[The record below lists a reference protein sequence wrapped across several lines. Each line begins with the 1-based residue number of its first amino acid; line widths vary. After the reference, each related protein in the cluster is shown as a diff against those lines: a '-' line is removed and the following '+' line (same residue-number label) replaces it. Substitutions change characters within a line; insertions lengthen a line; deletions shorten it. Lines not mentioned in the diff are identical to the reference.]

1 MKPRPRV
8 LLVDDHALMT
18 EGLRAMLEPEHEIV
32 DTVRNGNEVMAAVE
46 RCRPD
51 VVLLDLSLPGRSGLE
66 VAASLRETHPDVR
79 VVMLTMH
86 ADRLYAD
93 EALRVGALGYVLK
106 LARAEELRLAI
117 AEALAGRAYVTPLL
131 SDSEADEGRLV
142 PRGMPTGG
150 GVDALTERQRQILK
164 LIARGQTTADIAR
177 SIGLSEK
184 SIEFHRARIR
194 KTLGLKTTA
203 ALVRY
208 AVAEKLV

>member
-1 MKPRPRV
+1 MKYRPR
-8 LLVDDHALMT
+8 LILVDDHALMT
-18 EGLRAMLEPEHEIV
+18 EGLRAVLEPEHEIV

-46 RCRPD
+46 RHRPD

-66 VAASLRETHPDVR
+66 VAASLRETHPAVR
-79 VVMLTMH
+79 IVMLTMH

-106 LARAEELRLAI
+106 LARAEELRHAI
-117 AEALAGRAYVTPLL
+117 AEALAGRSYVTPLL

-142 PRGMPTGG
+142 PRGMPAGG
-150 GVDALTERQRQILK
+150 GVEALTERQRQILK

>member
-1 MKPRPRV
+1 
-8 LLVDDHALMT
+8 
-18 EGLRAMLEPEHEIV
+18 
-32 DTVRNGNEVMAAVE
+32 
-46 RCRPD
+46 
-51 VVLLDLSLPGRSGLE
+51 
-66 VAASLRETHPDVR
+66 
-79 VVMLTMH
+79 
-86 ADRLYAD
+86 
-93 EALRVGALGYVLK
+93 VLK
-106 LARAEELRLAI
+106 LARAEELRHAI
-117 AEALAGRAYVTPLL
+117 AEALAGRSYVTPLL

-142 PRGMPTGG
+142 PRGMPAGG
-150 GVDALTERQRQILK
+150 GVEALTDRQRQILK